1 MGLFGLGKK
10 KKPELTVE
18 EQRWNALWE
27 QWMNGEAPSPL
38 AEIMTYQS
46 EVNNG
51 GHDQYFFNVSNT
63 GDLHKALAVL
73 AEALPEVHAQN
84 LKRAHDAYSV
94 SEEQDDTE
102 QAEAIL
108 EQCDTVFYE
117 HEEELNSILKAYAA
131 QIEL

>member
-1 MGLFGLGKK
+1 MALFGLGKK
-10 KKPELTVE
+10 KQPELTAE
-18 EQRWNALWE
+18 EQRRNALWE
-27 QWMNGEAPSPL
+27 RWANGEAPSPL

-63 GDLHKALAVL
+63 GDLRNALAVL
-73 AEALPEVHAQN
+73 SEALPEVHAQN
-84 LKRAHDAYSV
+84 LKRAYDAYSA
-94 SEEQDDTE
+94 SEEQDDTA

-108 EQCDTVFYE
+108 EQCDAVFYE
-117 HEEELNSILKAYAA
+117 HEEEITSLLKAYAA